1 VVELDLVC
9 LIGVGLGDPTLV
21 VSVDVLV
28 EETGCCQRE

>member
-1 VVELDLVC
+1 MVELDLVC